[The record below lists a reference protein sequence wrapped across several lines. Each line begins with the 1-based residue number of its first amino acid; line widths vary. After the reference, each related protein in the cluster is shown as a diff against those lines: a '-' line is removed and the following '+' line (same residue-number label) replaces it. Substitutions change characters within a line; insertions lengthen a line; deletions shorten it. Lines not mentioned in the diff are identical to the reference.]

1 MIEAKDVVDK
11 FVKKKADGSSLL
23 SAIERDPTLRGE
35 LQKLGISEEEIK
47 NYVPLLSAYQDS
59 KDYCLKCPGLEACLA
74 PSPRMAMGLTILDSG
89 KLGETMGP
97 CVLALKK
104 EKLLGS
110 YVYRDFP
117 EEWLALSLRSF
128 RNERASS
135 VKEALVHAQKDETH
149 PWAFLTGQRGT
160 GKSYFLA
167 AFANDF
173 ALRGNLV
180 AFMNANK
187 RFDELKGMA
196 IANKPFFDKT
206 MALLESCPLL
216 VIDDFGS
223 EYKSDYVRDQIVMP
237 LLNERAK
244 KHRMTFFASAFTLK
258 EVADLYASNRSS
270 ALMAKQLADLIG
282 SSIVG
287 ETLVPAGLDTFLK

>member
-11 FVKKKADGSSLL
+11 FVKKKPDGSSLL
-23 SAIERDPTLRGE
+23 SAIERDPTLMAE
-35 LQKLGISEEEIK
+35 LQKLNISEAEIQ
-47 NYVPLLSAYQDS
+47 NYVSLLSAYKDS

-104 EKLLGS
+104 DKLLGS

-117 EEWLALSLRSF
+117 EEWLTLSLRSF
-128 RNERASS
+128 RNERASA
-135 VKEALVHAQKDETH
+135 VKNALFSALKDQAH
-149 PWAFLTGQRGT
+149 PWVYLTGKQGT

-167 AFANDF
+167 AFSNDF
-173 ALRGNLV
+173 ALGGNLV

-187 RFDELKGMA
+187 RFDELKGLA
-196 IANKPFFDKT
+196 ISNKPVFDQT
-206 MALLESCPLL
+206 MGLLESCPLL

-244 KHRMTFFASAFTLK
+244 KHLMTFFASDFTLK
-258 EVADLYASNRSS
+258 DVADLYASSRSS
-270 ALMAKQLADLIG
+270 AVMAKQLAELI
-282 SSIVG
+282 SSHIQE
-287 ETLVPAGLDTFLK
+287 ETVVPAGLDTFLK